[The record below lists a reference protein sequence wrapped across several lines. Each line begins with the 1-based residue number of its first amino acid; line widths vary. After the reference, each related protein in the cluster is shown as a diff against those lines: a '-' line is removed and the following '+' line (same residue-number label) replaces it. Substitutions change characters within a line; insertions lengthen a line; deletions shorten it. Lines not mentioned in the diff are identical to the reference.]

1 MERIELHI
9 ETTSTTMSSI
19 SFPESY
25 NDLPFTQIQTRH
37 HPPEPSII
45 ILTLHR
51 PNNHNAFTPTMR
63 DEIVKAYTLFDADP
77 RVKCIVVTGHGR
89 IFCAGADLDDGFGK
103 GVNGGPDAEKV
114 QEHRDGGGIAALA
127 IHHCRKPSIAALQ
140 GPAVGIGITLTLP
153 MNIRI
158 AHSTAKI
165 GFVFARRGLVMEA
178 CSSYFLPRLIGY
190 SRAMQ
195 AVTTGATYPA
205 SDRVWDGLF
214 AETCE
219 RSEDVVPAAL
229 KVAVDVVRNTSA
241 VSTYLMKEL
250 MFRDRGS
257 AEGQHLLDSRVIY
270 ELFGSAD
277 NTEGVQSFMEKRQ
290 AVFTGTMETT
300 NVTGYPWWMPLDT
313 SGRPK
318 GATVGRA
325 KI

>member
-1 MERIELHI
+1 MP
-9 ETTSTTMSSI
+9 STPMTL
-19 SFPESY
+19 PESY

-37 HPPEPSII
+37 HAPEPSVI

-63 DEIVKAYTLFDADP
+63 DEIIHAYTLFNADA

-103 GVNGGPDAEKV
+103 GVHGGADAETV
-114 QEHRDGGGIAALA
+114 QEHRDGGGRVALA
-127 IHHCRKPSIAALQ
+127 IHHSLKPTIGALQ

-153 MNIRI
+153 MNVRI
-158 AHSTAKI
+158 AHSSAKI

-178 CSSYFLPRLIGY
+178 CSSYFLPRLIGH

-205 SDRVWDGLF
+205 SHKVWDGLF

-219 RSEDVVPAAL
+219 RAEDVLPTAL
-229 KVAVDVVRNTSA
+229 RVAEDVVRNTSV

-250 MFRDRGS
+250 MFRDKGS

-270 ELFGSAD
+270 ELFGSPD

-290 AVFTGTMETT
+290 AVFTGTMENT

-313 SGRPK
+313 STRPK
-318 GATVGRA
+318 GAPTGRP